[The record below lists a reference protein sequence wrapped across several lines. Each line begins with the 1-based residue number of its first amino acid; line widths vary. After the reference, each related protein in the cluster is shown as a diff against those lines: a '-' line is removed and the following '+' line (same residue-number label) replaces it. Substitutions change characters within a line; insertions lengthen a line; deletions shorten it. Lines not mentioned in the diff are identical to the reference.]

1 MCFSHHRS
9 LSSVLQGLE
18 DDAEAL
24 GDFSLSEV
32 PDDFF
37 ANVQSCNDESPLNVD
52 YLETQEIEESRSPQ
66 AIKHQEC
73 QQPDTVTE
81 LQQVEQVEYVVY
93 EEVEPEQSN
102 PDVLNQQQ
110 EPRLS
115 EFWPQHKQINGESQL
130 EQGNQFYLSQDNFDN
145 HMSQHHGI
153 YQYQL
158 HQQQQN
164 QQFFQTAQ
172 SGGLYQFSQ
181 HTYQH
186 GHKMNVDYPES
197 NQTESKANEIV
208 NKFLPLSYNQ
218 YQTNVYFQ
226 QYLGPQQQNPR
237 LYDVAEST
245 IDLRQQ
251 QMEHQLHAV
260 QEFDN
265 ANETSKKMQKVAAGR
280 SINPISNKTRHAN
293 TNFKNIDFHANVS
306 FGKRTKLSTI
316 TGQEFFYEP
325 LVETRNPVVTA
336 TKSFPPAISSVPTR
350 KRSSVTQEM
359 RAILTRSFNISPFP
373 CRMTRINL
381 SKELGMDPRQVQ
393 IWFQNMRSKEKMGKK
408 SSRM

>member
-102 PDVLNQQQ
+102 PDFLNQQQ

-145 HMSQHHGI
+145 QMSQHHGI

-181 HTYQH
+181 H
-186 GHKMNVDYPES
+186 
-197 NQTESKANEIV
+197 
-208 NKFLPLSYNQ
+208 
-218 YQTNVYFQ
+218 
-226 QYLGPQQQNPR
+226 
-237 LYDVAEST
+237 
-245 IDLRQQ
+245 
-251 QMEHQLHAV
+251 
-260 QEFDN
+260 
-265 ANETSKKMQKVAAGR
+265 TSKKMQKVAAGR

-306 FGKRTKLSTI
+306 FGRRTKLSTI

-336 TKSFPPAISSVPTR
+336 TKSFPPAISSVATR